1 VKIAYDHQFFSMFG
15 YSGITRYFY
24 ELISRLSCEAGMS
37 VSLFMGWNINEFD
50 FAEYRKNYAHFFG
63 AKRPHVPKTTR
74 LFNTLNNALFPLFLY
89 RSGADLYHQTY
100 YRFHVPNFAGRR
112 VLTVYDMTYELFPE
126 KFDCHD
132 PVVREKRTSMDRA
145 DALIAIS
152 ENTKNDMV
160 RLCGIPRERVTVV
173 HLANS
178 LTAPPRARPPLDG
191 PYILYVGQRVP
202 HKNFMRL
209 LAAYCQST
217 RVHAAFKL
225 LCFGGGPETPEE
237 QAVLSGHGCGGRM
250 HHCTGND
257 ELLASCYSHAA
268 ALVYP
273 SLYEG
278 FGLPLVEAMHY
289 GCPVIASNAG
299 SLPEVG
305 ADAGVYFDP
314 SNTGEI
320 MERMELVLFGDTLRA
335 TMIERG
341 RRREKDFGWDAC
353 AAKTRAVYASLL

>member
-1 VKIAYDHQFFSMFG
+1 
-15 YSGITRYFY
+15 
-24 ELISRLSCEAGMS
+24 
-37 VSLFMGWNINEFD
+37 
-50 FAEYRKNYAHFFG
+50 
-63 AKRPHVPKTTR
+63 
-74 LFNTLNNALFPLFLY
+74 
-89 RSGADLYHQTY
+89 
-100 YRFHVPNFAGRR
+100 
-112 VLTVYDMTYELFPE
+112 
-126 KFDCHD
+126 
-132 PVVREKRTSMDRA
+132 
-145 DALIAIS
+145 
-152 ENTKNDMV
+152 
-160 RLCGIPRERVTVV
+160 
-173 HLANS
+173 
-178 LTAPPRARPPLDG
+178 
-191 PYILYVGQRVP
+191 
-202 HKNFMRL
+202 
-209 LAAYCQST
+209 
-217 RVHAAFKL
+217 VHAAFKL

-341 RRREKDFGWDAC
+341 RLREKDFGWDAC
-353 AAKTRAVYASLL
+353 AAKTRAVYASLF